1 MEKKEK
7 KRKERGARE
16 KRREEGLNRRGGQA
30 SSWQPT
36 VMILMRYSRF
46 IVSKCQHR

>member
-7 KRKERGARE
+7 KRRKRRARE

-30 SSWQPT
+30 SGWQ
-36 VMILMRYSRF
+36 LAAGNQLSRD
-46 IVSKCQHR
+46 